1 MKRTILAA
9 GLFVLALAIHAQEG
23 MWMLNTLKQV
33 NEADMQRLGFTLT
46 ADDVYNVNK
55 SSMKDAVARLGGGFC
70 SGEIVSSEG
79 LMLTNHHCGFDAIQ
93 NASSVEHDYLTDG
106 FWAMT
111 REQEL
116 PAGFY
121 VSFLDHID
129 DVTAK
134 VTGQL
139 SDAMTEDER
148 NAKIEEIGATL
159 EKEAVG
165 DKQHMSADFKV
176 MYSGNEFYVFVY
188 KDYPDVRMVG
198 APPSAI
204 GKFGGDT
211 DNWMWPRHTGDFSM
225 FRVYT
230 APNGEPAEY
239 AKENVPYKPKYWF
252 PVSLDG
258 VQQGD
263 FSMVM
268 GCPGSTDR
276 FLSSHGVKLALDVE
290 QPSRVK
296 IRGKKLEIYKEGMDA
311 DPAVRIQY
319 ASKYAQTSNY
329 WKYFIGQ
336 QRGLKRLHV
345 FDKKQKQEGELM
357 NWINADAGRKAKYG
371 AFLDLLQ
378 KGYGER
384 TKFEEANTYMQEAA
398 FGSEMVVFGFRL
410 RGLRAQLEKDPKDAA
425 KVAAMVA
432 AVKASADGFFK
443 EYNRAIDQKVTAA
456 MFRMIHDD
464 VDPTM
469 HPTVIAD
476 VKKKFKGD
484 FELWAASL
492 FKTSILTD
500 RARLDAFLAKPTL
513 KALDKDPG
521 MAASSSCIQLYRGVL
536 GPAIQASQP
545 DIDKGYRLMVAAM
558 REREPNRMWYPDA
571 NSTIRASYGQVGD
584 YKPGDAMHYDFVT
597 TADGILEKE
606 DNTNDEFVV
615 PKRLHELL
623 AARDYGRYADAQGRL
638 ITCFISKNDITGGN
652 SGSPVIN
659 GRGELIGIAFD
670 GNWEAMSGDIAFEP
684 ELQRTISVDIRYV
697 LWVVDKYAGA
707 KHLVDEMTL
716 VTAPKAEVKPAI
728 MPEVI
733 PVPDKNKKEAPQKK
747 G

>member
-1 MKRTILAA
+1 
-9 GLFVLALAIHAQEG
+9 
-23 MWMLNTLKQV
+23 
-33 NEADMQRLGFTLT
+33 
-46 ADDVYNVNK
+46 
-55 SSMKDAVARLGGGFC
+55 
-70 SGEIVSSEG
+70 
-79 LMLTNHHCGFDAIQ
+79 
-93 NASSVEHDYLTDG
+93 
-106 FWAMT
+106 
-111 REQEL
+111 
-116 PAGFY
+116 
-121 VSFLDHID
+121 
-129 DVTAK
+129 
-134 VTGQL
+134 
-139 SDAMTEDER
+139 
-148 NAKIEEIGATL
+148 
-159 EKEAVG
+159 
-165 DKQHMSADFKV
+165 
-176 MYSGNEFYVFVY
+176 
-188 KDYPDVRMVG
+188 
-198 APPSAI
+198 
-204 GKFGGDT
+204 
-211 DNWMWPRHTGDFSM
+211 
-225 FRVYT
+225 
-230 APNGEPAEY
+230 
-239 AKENVPYKPKYWF
+239 
-252 PVSLDG
+252 
-258 VQQGD
+258 
-263 FSMVM
+263 MVM

-336 QRGLKRLHV
+336 QRGLKRLRV

-357 NWINADAGRKAKYG
+357 AWINADGGRKAKYG
-371 AFLDLLQ
+371 SFLDLLQ
-378 KGYGER
+378 KGYTER
-384 TKFEEANTYMQEAA
+384 TKFEKANTYMQEAA

-464 VDPTM
+464 VDASM

-484 FELWAASL
+484 FDLWAASV

-521 MAASSSCIQLYRGVL
+521 MVASSSCIQLYRGML

-558 REREPNRMWYPDA
+558 REREPGRMWYPDA

-733 PVPDKNKKEAPQKK
+733 PVPDKSKKEAPQKK